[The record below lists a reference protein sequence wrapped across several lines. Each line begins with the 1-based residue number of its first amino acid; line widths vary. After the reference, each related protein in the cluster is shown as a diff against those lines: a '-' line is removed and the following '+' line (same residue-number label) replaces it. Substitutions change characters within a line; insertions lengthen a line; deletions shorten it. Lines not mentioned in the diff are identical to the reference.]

1 MVQSL
6 PIFVQDMLKT
16 EVDILESQT
25 YYVRFG
31 DWFACG
37 TTIIAVALLFAS
49 EEGGMNS
56 APTFSYQR
64 RVCFCNP
71 SIAEPSVSKL
81 ESLPAKES

>member
-1 MVQSL
+1 MLQSL
-6 PIFVQDMLKT
+6 PMFVPDMLKT
-16 EVDILESQT
+16 EADILDSQT

-31 DWFACG
+31 DWFAWG
-37 TTIIAVALLFAS
+37 GRSSPWRSFFAS

-71 SIAEPSVSKL
+71 SISEPSVSKL

>member
-1 MVQSL
+1 MLQSL
-6 PIFVQDMLKT
+6 SMFVPDMLKT

-25 YYVRFG
+25 YDVV
-31 DWFACG
+31 FAWG
-37 TTIIAVALLFAS
+37 RRSSPWRSVFAS

-71 SIAEPSVSKL
+71 NISEPSVSKL
-81 ESLPAKES
+81 E